1 MKIPKLDGE
10 IMIKKIGKVKEVFIP
25 EDETMDADKIGFKVM
40 LDTEMIEI
48 IEKQDERNSNIFK
61 DDLVIITETN
71 ISNKNFKDIELYAG
85 DLYDE

>member
-1 MKIPKLDGE
+1 
-10 IMIKKIGKVKEVFIP
+10 MIKKIGKVKEVFIP
-25 EDETMDADKIGFKVM
+25 EDETMDSDKIGFKVM

-71 ISNKNFKDIELYAG
+71 ISNKIFKDIELYDG
-85 DLYDE
+85 DLYAE

>member
-1 MKIPKLDGE
+1 
-10 IMIKKIGKVKEVFIP
+10 MIKKIGKVKEVFLP
-25 EDETMDADKIGFKVM
+25 EDETIDSDKIGFKVM

-71 ISNKNFKDIELYAG
+71 ISNKIFKDIELYDG

>member
-1 MKIPKLDGE
+1 
-10 IMIKKIGKVKEVFIP
+10 MIKKIGKVKEVFIP
-25 EDETMDADKIGFKVM
+25 GDETIDSDKIGFKIM

-71 ISNKNFKDIELYAG
+71 ISNKIFKDIELYDG

>member
-1 MKIPKLDGE
+1 
-10 IMIKKIGKVKEVFIP
+10 MIKKIGKVKEVFIP
-25 EDETMDADKIGFKVM
+25 EDETMNADKIGFKVM

-71 ISNKNFKDIELYAG
+71 ISNKIFKDIELYDG

>member
-1 MKIPKLDGE
+1 
-10 IMIKKIGKVKEVFIP
+10 MIKKIGKVKEVFIP
-25 EDETMDADKIGFKVM
+25 EDKTINSDKIGFKVM

-48 IEKQDERNSNIFK
+48 IEKQDEKNSNIFK

-71 ISNKNFKDIELYAG
+71 ISNKIFKDIELYDG

>member
-1 MKIPKLDGE
+1 
-10 IMIKKIGKVKEVFIP
+10 MIKKIGKVKEVFIP
-25 EDETMDADKIGFKVM
+25 EDETIDSDKIGFKVM

-71 ISNKNFKDIELYAG
+71 ISNKIFKDIELYDG

>member
-1 MKIPKLDGE
+1 MKRKL
-10 IMIKKIGKVKEVFIP
+10 GKVKEVFIP
-25 EDETMDADKIGFKVM
+25 EDKNIDSDKIGFKVM

-71 ISNKNFKDIELYAG
+71 ISNKIFKDIELYDG

>member
-1 MKIPKLDGE
+1 
-10 IMIKKIGKVKEVFIP
+10 
-25 EDETMDADKIGFKVM
+25 M

-71 ISNKNFKDIELYAG
+71 ISNKIFKDIELYDG